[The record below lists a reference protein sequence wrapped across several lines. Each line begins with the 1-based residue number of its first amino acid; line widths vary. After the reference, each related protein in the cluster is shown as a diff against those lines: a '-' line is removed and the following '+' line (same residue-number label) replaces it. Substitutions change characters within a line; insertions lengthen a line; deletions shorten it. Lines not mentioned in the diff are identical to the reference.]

1 VASRT
6 NWNEKYTGARARPSR
21 TAAHWPCVPSI
32 CVPRSSAV
40 GGGSGGLLT
49 NGSVY
54 ARDAKGLIVEGVR
67 KRDIAAA
74 ADVRPIGGRYARK
87 GAQILYRGK
96 ALARTGTVDVDTARG
111 VHSDVL
117 IDAQG
122 HMLLGMRYRRL
133 IGVDAEACVSS
144 IRTLLSTTGMSMH
157 WSGTDSGVS
166 TAWTA
171 QASRSMARGRRTMPR
186 AYCASTRKRASG
198 SASAAR
204 VMQAS
209 QTEQAGVRKQG
220 ALCAGLI
227 DAKAAY
233 ACSSGQVLQ
242 RPFCA
247 TTRTA

>member
-1 VASRT
+1 MASRT
-6 NWNEKYTGARARPSR
+6 NWNEKYTDARARPSR

-32 CVPRSSAV
+32 CAPRSSAV
-40 GGGSGGLLT
+40 GGASGGLLT

-74 ADVRPIGGRYARK
+74 ADVRLIGGRYARK

-96 ALARTGTVDVDTARG
+96 ALARTGAVDVDTARG

-133 IGVDAEACVSS
+133 IGVDAEACASS
-144 IRTLLSTTGMSMH
+144 IRTLLSTTGMSMR
-157 WSGTDSGVS
+157 WSGTGSGVS

-171 QASRSMARGRRTMPR
+171 QAFRSMARGRRD
-186 AYCASTRKRASG
+186 AK
-198 SASAAR
+198 
-204 VMQAS
+204 
-209 QTEQAGVRKQG
+209 G
-220 ALCAGLI
+220 ALRFDAQAREWKHVSGARDAGEPDRTGWGTQARRAMCRPHRCKGRVCL
-227 DAKAAY
+227 
-233 ACSSGQVLQ
+233 LQ
-242 RPFCA
+242 RPSLAEALCVTA
-247 TTRTA
+247 RTA